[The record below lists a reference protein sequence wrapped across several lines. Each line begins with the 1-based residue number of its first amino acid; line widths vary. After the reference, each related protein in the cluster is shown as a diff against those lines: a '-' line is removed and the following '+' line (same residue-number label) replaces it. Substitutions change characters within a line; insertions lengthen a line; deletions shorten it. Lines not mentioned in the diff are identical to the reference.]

1 MISEV
6 MYTQERPYF
15 IDTWQ
20 RMENYHLLLGLG
32 QDLRSEDIT
41 TTYLGRER
49 EREGG
54 REGGRK
60 GGRE

>member
-1 MISEV
+1 MIAEV

-20 RMENYHLLLGLG
+20 RMEDYHLLLGLG

-41 TTYLGRER
+41 TTYLGRE
-49 EREGG
+49 GG
-54 REGGRK
+54 RE
-60 GGRE
+60 